1 MQHYRLVSS
10 LFLIVSFIFHSC
22 ATDVNIEETTGNLIG
37 IVADKTTGEPV
48 PVVNLV
54 LTPGGKS
61 TVTGSDGSFSFK
73 ELDEGKYSISYTKD
87 GYKNG
92 ETVVT
97 VAAGIDSEAHLLIE
111 RVPAVITVDRDIL
124 DFGDASGTSTLSFKI
139 VNPGYET
146 LMWSI
151 SYDKRCKWLKSVYD
165 SAEEYSGKLASGK
178 TETLIVTIDR
188 DELAAGVNETVVVVT
203 SNNGS
208 SEIKIRAIGQ
218 EKISPSLN
226 ILNVENLS
234 STSVILHGEIVI
246 PGTPSYTERG
256 FVYSIDATPTIE
268 NTISRL
274 SSPVSSENKF
284 SYTLD
289 RLTLGDVYNARAYAI
304 SKIDTV
310 YSTNEIRFNTTAS
323 VPIFT
328 TTAVTDVNI
337 EKGSAVMNA
346 LIEFAGDP
354 EYIERGFTYSEDNAP
369 DIDDIKITASGSG
382 TGEYHVKVNNLELD
396 KEYFVRSYVRT
407 PVDVYYGNEISFVT
421 ATSLAEVTLVNA
433 SDPNTIDGSVV
444 FTADISNIGNPAYT
458 ERGFVYSLSNNPS
471 VNDSKVIVEGS
482 GAGEYST
489 KVSGLSLD
497 REYHLRA
504 YVINKA
510 GISYS
515 SNEVI
520 FCIKTSPAEVEIN
533 DVSNKNTTD
542 GSVVFNGS
550 ITYEGSPAYTERG
563 FVYSLSNNP
572 TINDNKIIIDGKGI
586 GAYSTKVS
594 GLELDRT
601 YYLRSYAINASGT
614 SYSKNEIPFCISTRL
629 AEVSLGEVTNTETT
643 DGSAMFN
650 ATITDVGDPAYYER
664 GFVFGENSNPTVN
677 DKKIT
682 ATGESESGDYCATI
696 TGLTLDKAYYVK
708 AYVIN
713 KKGISYSSQQNM
725 FTISTTAPS
734 VKISDITDLDLNN
747 RSATIISNVI
757 SVGDPAYTERGV
769 VYGLNNSPT
778 SSSNVVLPVSG
789 EGAGTY
795 NAYITSLELRKS
807 YYVWAYVISNGKTYY
822 SEVKTFTL
830 EPIAPV
836 LTIAATSGK
845 NYATKSITF
854 NGSVTNAGTPSYTER
869 GFVYGFNTYPT
880 IDENKVVVPGN
891 GTGDFSRVASNL
903 IVNQKYYVRS
913 YAIQDSKVFYS
924 SGQKDFTITPTL
936 PNCNTTSVTELSYT
950 NKSAR
955 FTGTISSA
963 GDPAYS
969 EKGFVYGFS
978 ENPTIDD
985 NVVRSST
992 TGTGEYHVVATGL
1005 ETNKKYYVRSYAIN
1019 DAGVGYGVNME
1030 FTITPVT
1037 PGLYCSTPEMDKTSW
1052 ECKLKGEVISVGEPP
1067 YYEIGF
1073 AYSNATQY
1081 PTTSDNAVKID
1092 MSGIGEFSTVLK
1104 DLPEGYTY
1112 YVRVYAKTD
1121 EGITYSSRSSFST
1134 TMTLPSVS
1142 TYSAEN
1148 ENPETGTATL
1158 KGKIQGNGDP
1168 VYTERGFV
1176 YSSEKAMP
1184 TIDNASKITAENS
1197 SSYSFSTEI
1206 SGLSPKTFYYVR
1218 AYATNT
1224 KGTAYGEVIRIL
1236 GPDYYT
1242 YSNLM
1247 VQRYDAGY
1255 YTWTGATKACA
1266 DLVLAGYSDW
1276 RLPTLSELGTIG
1288 EQLTTFDE
1296 YSSSYYW
1303 SSTYYGTV
1311 SDTGVGTVKCYS
1323 IYNVVEKYTN
1333 YCEDH
1338 SWYTYPVRCVR
1349 SK

>member
-1 MQHYRLVSS
+1 MQHYKLVS
-10 LFLIVSFIFHSC
+10 LPILIVSFLLHSC
-22 ATDVNIEETTGNLIG
+22 ATDVNIEETTGNLTG

-48 PVVNLV
+48 PIVNLV
-54 LTPGGKS
+54 LEPGGKS

-73 ELDEGKYSISYTKD
+73 ELDEGKYSIIYTKE
-87 GYKNG
+87 GYRDG
-92 ETVVT
+92 ETAVT

-111 RVPAVITVDRDIL
+111 RIPAVITVDRDIL
-124 DFGDASGTSTLSFKI
+124 DFGDVSGTSTLSFKI
-139 VNPGYET
+139 VNPGYES

-151 SYDKRCKWLKSVYD
+151 SYDKSLKWLKSVCN

-188 DELAAGVNETVVVVT
+188 DELAAGTNETVVVVT

-218 EKISPSLN
+218 EKVSPSLN
-226 ILNVENLS
+226 ILSVENLS
-234 STSVILHGEIVI
+234 STSVMLNGEIVVS
-246 PGTPSYTERG
+246 GTPPYTERG
-256 FVYSIDATPTIE
+256 FVYSTEDNPTIE

-274 SSPVSSENKF
+274 TSPVTSESKF

-289 RLTLGDVYNARAYAI
+289 RLTLGQIYNARAYAI

-323 VPIFT
+323 RPIFT
-328 TTAVTDVNI
+328 TLEVTEINVEN
-337 EKGSAVMNA
+337 GSAVMNA
-346 LIEFAGDP
+346 LIEFSGDP
-354 EYIERGFTYSEDNAP
+354 EYIERGFTYSEENAP

-421 ATSLAEVTLVNA
+421 ATSLPEVTLVNA

-444 FTADISNIGNPAYT
+444 FIADISNIGNPAYT

-471 VNDSKVIVEGS
+471 VNDNKIVVEGNR
-482 GAGEYST
+482 AGEYST

-510 GISYS
+510 GICYS
-515 SNEVI
+515 SNELI
-520 FCIKTSPAEVEIN
+520 FCIRTSPAEVEIY
-533 DVSNKNTTD
+533 DVSDKNTTD
-542 GSVVFNGS
+542 GSVVFNGG
-550 ITYEGSPAYTERG
+550 ITYEGSPVYTERG
-563 FVYSLSNNP
+563 FVYALSNNP

-586 GAYSTKVS
+586 GSYSTKVS

-614 SYSKNEIPFCISTRL
+614 SYSKNEISFCISTRL
-629 AEVSLGEVTNTETT
+629 AEVSLGEVTNTKTT
-643 DGSAMFN
+643 DGSAIFN

-682 ATGESESGDYCATI
+682 STGESESGDYCATI

-713 KKGISYSSQQNM
+713 KKGIAYSSQQKM

-747 RSATIISNVI
+747 GSATIASNVI
-757 SVGDPAYTERGV
+757 SAGDPAYTERGI
-769 VYGLNNSPT
+769 VYGVNNSPT
-778 SSSNVVLPVSG
+778 DNGNVVLPVSG
-789 EGAGTY
+789 SGTGAYT
-795 NAYITSLELRKS
+795 AYINSLELNKT
-807 YYVWAYVISNGKTYY
+807 YYVWAYVISQGKTYY
-822 SEVKTFTL
+822 SDVKTFIL
-830 EPIAPV
+830 EPIVPV
-836 LTIAATSGK
+836 LTVSAASGK
-845 NYATKSITF
+845 NFTTKSITL
-854 NGSVTNAGTPSYTER
+854 NGGITNAGTPSYSER

-891 GTGDFSRVASNL
+891 GTGDFSRVVANL
-903 IVNQKYYVRS
+903 IVNQKYYVRT
-913 YAIQDSKVFYS
+913 YAIQDGKVFYS
-924 SGQKDFTITPTL
+924 STQKEFNIYPTA
-936 PNCNTTSVTELSYT
+936 PSCNTISVTELSYS

-955 FTGTISSA
+955 FTGTISSV
-963 GDPAYS
+963 GDPEYS

-992 TGTGEYHVVATGL
+992 SGTGEYHVVATGL

-1019 DAGVGYGVNME
+1019 DAGVDYGVNMV
-1030 FTITPVT
+1030 FSITPVT

-1052 ECKLKGEVISVGEPP
+1052 ECKLKGEVVSVGEPP

-1073 AYSNATQY
+1073 VYSNATQY
-1081 PTTSDNAVKID
+1081 PTTSDNTVKID

-1104 DLPEGYTY
+1104 DIPEGYTY

-1121 EGITYSSRSSFST
+1121 EGISYSRADSFST
-1134 TMTLPSVS
+1134 VMKLPSVS

-1168 VYTERGFV
+1168 VYSERGFV
-1176 YSSEKAMP
+1176 YSSGQAMP
-1184 TIDNASKITAENS
+1184 TIDNASKITVENS

-1218 AYATNT
+1218 AYATNK

-1247 VQRYDAGY
+1247 VQRNDAGY

-1296 YSSSYYW
+1296 YSSNYYW

-1323 IYNVVEKYTN
+1323 IYNVVKKYTN

>member
-1 MQHYRLVSS
+1 MQHYRLVS
-10 LFLIVSFIFHSC
+10 LPLLIVSFLLHSC
-22 ATDVNIEETTGNLIG
+22 ATDVNIEETTGNLTG

-48 PVVNLV
+48 PTVNIV
-54 LTPGGKS
+54 LEPCGKS

-73 ELDEGKYSISYTKD
+73 ELDEGKYSIIYTKEGYRD
-87 GYKNG
+87 GK
-92 ETVVT
+92 TAVT

-111 RVPAVITVDRDIL
+111 RIPAVITIDRDIL
-124 DFGDASGTSTLSFKI
+124 DFGDVSGTSTLSFKI
-139 VNPGYET
+139 VNPGYES

-151 SYDKRCKWLKSVYD
+151 SYDKSLKWLKSVCN

-188 DELAAGVNETVVVVT
+188 DELAAGTNETIVVVT

-208 SEIKIRAIGQ
+208 SEIKITAIGQ

-226 ILNVENLS
+226 ILSVENLS
-234 STSVILHGEIVI
+234 STSVLLNGEIVDS
-246 PGTPSYTERG
+246 GTPPYTERG
-256 FVYSIDATPTIE
+256 FVYSTEDNPTIE

-274 SSPVSSENKF
+274 TSPVTSESKF

-289 RLTLGDVYNARAYAI
+289 RLTLGQIYNARAYAI
-304 SKIDTV
+304 SKIDTA
-310 YSTNEIRFNTTAS
+310 YSTNVIRFNTTAS
-323 VPIFT
+323 LPRFT
-328 TTAVTDVNI
+328 TLDVTDLNI
-337 EKGSAVMNA
+337 ESGSAVMNA

-407 PVDVYYGNEISFVT
+407 SVDVYYGNEISFVT

-444 FTADISNIGNPAYT
+444 FTADITNIGNPAYT

-471 VNDSKVIVEGS
+471 VNDSKVVVEGS

-515 SNEVI
+515 SNEEI

-533 DVSNKNTTD
+533 DVSKKNTTD
-542 GSVVFNGS
+542 GSVVFNGG

-614 SYSKNEIPFCISTRL
+614 SYSKNEIPFCIST
-629 AEVSLGEVTNTETT
+629 
-643 DGSAMFN
+643 
-650 ATITDVGDPAYYER
+650 
-664 GFVFGENSNPTVN
+664 
-677 DKKIT
+677 
-682 ATGESESGDYCATI
+682 
-696 TGLTLDKAYYVK
+696 
-708 AYVIN
+708 
-713 KKGISYSSQQNM
+713 
-725 FTISTTAPS
+725 TAPS

-747 RSATIISNVI
+747 RSATIISNVT

-807 YYVWAYVISNGKTYY
+807 YYVWAYVISNGKAYH
-822 SEVKTFTL
+822 SKVKTFTL

-836 LTIAATSGK
+836 LTTAATSGK

-854 NGSVTNAGTPSYTER
+854 NGSVTNTGTPSYTER
-869 GFVYGFNTYPT
+869 GFAYGFNTYPT

-891 GTGDFSRVASNL
+891 GTGDFSRVVSNL
-903 IVNQKYYVRS
+903 VINQKYYVRS
-913 YAIQDSKVFYS
+913 YAIQDNKVFYS

-936 PNCNTTSVTELSYT
+936 PNCNTISVTELSYT

-955 FTGTISSA
+955 FTGTIYSA

-1019 DAGVGYGVNME
+1019 DAGVDYGVNKE

-1037 PGLYCSTPEMDKTSW
+1037 PGLYCLTPEMNKTSW
-1052 ECKLKGEVISVGEPP
+1052 ECKLKGEVVSVGEPP

-1073 AYSNATQY
+1073 VYSNATKR
-1081 PTTSDNAVKID
+1081 PTTSDNAVKIN

-1104 DLPEGYTY
+1104 DLPEGQTF

-1121 EGITYSSRSSFST
+1121 EGIKYSSMSSFST

-1158 KGKIQGNGDP
+1158 KGRIQGSGDP

-1176 YSSEKAMP
+1176 YSSEQAVP
-1184 TIDNASKITAENS
+1184 TIDNASKITVENS
-1197 SSYSFSTEI
+1197 SSSSFSTEI

-1218 AYATNT
+1218 AYATNK

-1247 VQRYDAGY
+1247 VQRYDAGKL
-1255 YTWTGATKACA
+1255 TWSAAKQTCN
-1266 DLVLAGYSDW
+1266 DLVLGGYTDW
-1276 RLPTLSELGTIG
+1276 RLPTSDELVYIASNITDY
-1288 EQLTTFDE
+1288 DE
-1296 YSSSYYW
+1296 YATGTYDYYW
-1303 SSTYYGTV
+1303 SSTYYGTKTFT
-1311 SDTGVGTVKCYS
+1311 DIGTVKCYYV
-1323 IYNVVEKYTN
+1323 YNLHYKKSSTN
-1333 YCEDH
+1333 YDH
-1338 SWYTYPVRCVR
+1338 SYQSSLTRCVR

>member
-1 MQHYRLVSS
+1 MRHYKLISL

-61 TVTGSDGSFSFK
+61 TVTGSNGSFSFK

-124 DFGDASGTSTLSFKI
+124 DFGDASGTSSLSFKI

-188 DELAAGVNETVVVVT
+188 DELAAGDNETVVVVT

-328 TTAVTDVNI
+328 TTAVTDVNL

-382 TGEYHVKVNNLELD
+382 TGEFHVKVNNLELD

-421 ATSLAEVTLVNA
+421 ATSLAEVTLINT

-444 FTADISNIGNPAYT
+444 F
-458 ERGFVYSLSNNPS
+458 
-471 VNDSKVIVEGS
+471 
-482 GAGEYST
+482 
-489 KVSGLSLD
+489 
-497 REYHLRA
+497 
-504 YVINKA
+504 
-510 GISYS
+510 
-515 SNEVI
+515 
-520 FCIKTSPAEVEIN
+520 
-533 DVSNKNTTD
+533 
-542 GSVVFNGS
+542 NGG

-614 SYSKNEIPFCISTRL
+614 SYSKNEIPFCI
-629 AEVSLGEVTNTETT
+629 
-643 DGSAMFN
+643 
-650 ATITDVGDPAYYER
+650 P
-664 GFVFGENSNPTVN
+664 
-677 DKKIT
+677 
-682 ATGESESGDYCATI
+682 
-696 TGLTLDKAYYVK
+696 
-708 AYVIN
+708 
-713 KKGISYSSQQNM
+713 
-725 FTISTTAPS
+725 TTAPS
-734 VKISDITDLDLNN
+734 VKISDITDFDLNN
-747 RSATIISNVI
+747 RSATIISNVT

-822 SEVKTFTL
+822 SKDKTFTL

-880 IDENKVVVPGN
+880 IDENKVVVPGD

-903 IVNQKYYVRS
+903 YVNQKYYVRS

-936 PNCNTTSVTELSYT
+936 PNCNTTSVTELSCT

-955 FTGTISSA
+955 FTGTILSA

-1019 DAGVGYGVNME
+1019 DAGVDYGVNKE

-1037 PGLYCSTPEMDKTSW
+1037 PVLYCSKPEMNKTSW
-1052 ECKLKGEVISVGEPP
+1052 ECKLKGEVVSVGEPP

-1073 AYSNATQY
+1073 VYSNATNY
-1081 PTTSDNAVKID
+1081 PTTSDNAVKIN

-1121 EGITYSSRSSFST
+1121 EGISYSSTYNFST
-1134 TMTLPSVS
+1134 VMKLPSVS
-1142 TYSAEN
+1142 THSVAN
-1148 ENPETGTATL
+1148 ENPETGTAIL
-1158 KGKIQGNGDP
+1158 GGSILENGDP

-1176 YSSEKAMP
+1176 YSSERAMP
-1184 TIDNASKITAENS
+1184 TIDNASKITVENS
-1197 SSYSFSTEI
+1197 SSDYFSTEI

-1218 AYATNT
+1218 AYATNK
-1224 KGTAYGEVIRIL
+1224 KGTGYGAVIRIL
-1236 GPDYYT
+1236 GPDYY
-1242 YSNLM
+1242 SIGDIM
-1247 VQRYDAGY
+1247 IQRTDAGQV
-1255 YTWTGATKACA
+1255 TWTAAKSIC
-1266 DLVLAGYSDW
+1266 DNLVLGGYSDW
-1276 RLPTLSELGTIG
+1276 RLPTIDELAYVSDMRTSFDRF
-1288 EQLTTFDE
+1288 TT
-1296 YSSSYYW
+1296 SSSPSEKYCYW
-1303 SSTYYGTV
+1303 SSTMYDSSAYYV
-1311 SDTGVGTVKCYS
+1311 YS
-1323 IYNVVEKYTN
+1323 FYYKKRSYNYKTT
-1333 YCEDH
+1333 
-1338 SWYTYPVRCVR
+1338 SLSLVRCVR

>member
-1 MQHYRLVSS
+1 MQHYRLVS
-10 LFLIVSFIFHSC
+10 LPLLIVSFLLHSC
-22 ATDVNIEETTGNLIG
+22 ATDVNIEETTGNLTG

-54 LTPGGKS
+54 LEPGGKS
-61 TVTGSDGSFSFK
+61 TVTGSDGSFCFK
-73 ELDEGKYSISYTKD
+73 ELDEGKYSIIYTKE
-87 GYKNG
+87 GYREGK
-92 ETVVT
+92 TAVT

-111 RVPAVITVDRDIL
+111 RIPAVITVDRDIL
-124 DFGDASGTSTLSFKI
+124 DFGDVSGTSTLSFKI
-139 VNPGYET
+139 VNPGYES

-151 SYDKRCKWLKSVYD
+151 SYDKSLKWLNSVCNG
-165 SAEEYSGKLASGK
+165 AEEYSGKLASGK

-188 DELAAGVNETVVVVT
+188 DELAAGTNETVVVVT

-218 EKISPSLN
+218 EKVSPSLN

-234 STSVILHGEIVI
+234 STSVLLKGEIVVS
-246 PGTPSYTERG
+246 GTPPYTERG
-256 FVYSIDATPTIE
+256 FVYSTEDNPTIE
-268 NTISRL
+268 STISRL
-274 SSPVSSENKF
+274 TSPVTSESKF

-289 RLTLGDVYNARAYAI
+289 RLRLGQIYNARAYAI

-310 YSTNEIRFNTTAS
+310 YSTNVIRFNTTAS
-323 VPIFT
+323 LPIFT
-328 TTAVTDVNI
+328 TLDVTDINI
-337 EKGSAVMNA
+337 ESGSAVMNA

-354 EYIERGFTYSEDNAP
+354 EYIERGFTYSEDTAP
-369 DIDDIKITASGSG
+369 DIDDIKVTASGSG

-407 PVDVYYGNEISFVT
+407 PVDVHYGNEISFVT
-421 ATSLAEVTLVNA
+421 ATSLADVTLGNV
-433 SDPNTIDGSVV
+433 SEMNTIDGSVV
-444 FTADISNIGNPAYT
+444 FTADISNIGNPSYT

-471 VNDSKVIVEGS
+471 VNDSKVVVEGNGS
-482 GAGEYST
+482 GEYST
-489 KVSGLSLD
+489 KVSGLLLD

-504 YVINKA
+504 YVINRA

-520 FCIKTSPAEVEIN
+520 FCIKTS
-533 DVSNKNTTD
+533 
-542 GSVVFNGS
+542 
-550 ITYEGSPAYTERG
+550 
-563 FVYSLSNNP
+563 
-572 TINDNKIIIDGKGI
+572 
-586 GAYSTKVS
+586 
-594 GLELDRT
+594 
-601 YYLRSYAINASGT
+601 
-614 SYSKNEIPFCISTRL
+614 L
-629 AEVSLGEVTNTETT
+629 AEVSLGEVTNKKTT

-664 GFVFGENSNPTVN
+664 GFVIGENSNPTVN

-682 ATGESESGDYCATI
+682 SSGESEFGDYCATI
-696 TGLTLDKAYYVK
+696 TGLSLDKVYYVR

-747 RSATIISNVI
+747 RSATIVSNVI
-757 SVGDPAYTERGV
+757 SAGDPAYTERGV
-769 VYGLNNSPT
+769 IYGLNNSPT

-822 SEVKTFTL
+822 SEVKTFIL

-836 LTIAATSGK
+836 LTIAAISGK
-845 NYATKSITF
+845 NCATKSITF
-854 NGSVTNAGTPSYTER
+854 NGSVTNTGTPSYTER

-880 IDENKVVVPGN
+880 IDEGKVVVPGN
-891 GTGDFSRVASNL
+891 GTGDFSRVVSNL
-903 IVNQKYYVRS
+903 VVNQKYYVRS
-913 YAIQDSKVFYS
+913 YAIQDNKVFYS
-924 SGQKDFTITPTL
+924 SGQKDFTLTPTL

-955 FTGTISSA
+955 FAGTISSA

-1019 DAGVGYGVNME
+1019 DAGVDYGVNME

-1037 PGLYCSTPEMDKTSW
+1037 PGLSCLTPEMNKTSW
-1052 ECKLKGEVISVGEPP
+1052 ECKLKGKVVSVGEPP

-1073 AYSNATQY
+1073 VYSNVAQY
-1081 PTTSDNAVKID
+1081 PTTSDNTVKID
-1092 MSGIGEFSTVLK
+1092 MNGIGEFSTVLK
-1104 DLPEGYTY
+1104 DLPEGQTF

-1121 EGITYSSRSSFST
+1121 EGITYSFNSSFST
-1134 TMTLPSVS
+1134 RMKLPSVS
-1142 TYSAEN
+1142 TYAAEN

-1158 KGKIQGNGDP
+1158 KGEIQGNGDP

-1176 YSSEKAMP
+1176 YSSKQAMP
-1184 TIDNASKITAENS
+1184 TIDNASKVTVANS
-1197 SSYSFSTEI
+1197 SSYSFSTGI

-1218 AYATNT
+1218 AYATNK
-1224 KGTAYGEVIRIL
+1224 KGTAYGEVIRML

-1247 VQRYDAGY
+1247 VQRYDAGKL
-1255 YTWTGATKACA
+1255 TWSAAKQTCNE
-1266 DLVLAGYSDW
+1266 LVLGGYTDW
-1276 RLPTLSELGTIG
+1276 RLPTSDELVSIASNKTDY
-1288 EQLTTFDE
+1288 DE
-1296 YSSSYYW
+1296 YATGTYDYYW
-1303 SSTYYGTV
+1303 SSTYYGTETFT
-1311 SDTGVGTVKCYS
+1311 DIGTVKCYY
-1323 IYNVVEKYTN
+1323 IYNLHYEKSSTN
-1333 YCEDH
+1333 CDH
-1338 SWYTYPVRCVR
+1338 SYTSSLTRCVR
-1349 SK
+1349 TK

>member
-1 MQHYRLVSS
+1 MQHYRLVS
-10 LFLIVSFIFHSC
+10 LPLLIVSFLLHSC
-22 ATDVNIEETTGNLIG
+22 ATDVNIEETTGNLTG

-48 PVVNLV
+48 PTVNLV
-54 LTPGGKS
+54 LEPCGKS

-73 ELDEGKYSISYTKD
+73 ELDEGKYSIIYTKEGYRD
-87 GYKNG
+87 GK
-92 ETVVT
+92 TAVT

-111 RVPAVITVDRDIL
+111 RIPAVITVDRDIL
-124 DFGDASGTSTLSFKI
+124 DFGDVSGTSTLSFKI
-139 VNPGYET
+139 VNPGYES

-151 SYDKRCKWLKSVYD
+151 SYDKSLKWLKSVCN

-188 DELAAGVNETVVVVT
+188 DELAAGTNETIVVVT

-208 SEIKIRAIGQ
+208 SEIKITAIGQ

-226 ILNVENLS
+226 ILSVENLS
-234 STSVILHGEIVI
+234 STSVLLNGEIVDS
-246 PGTPSYTERG
+246 GTPPYTERG
-256 FVYSIDATPTIE
+256 FVYSTEDNPTIE

-274 SSPVSSENKF
+274 TSPVTSESKF

-289 RLTLGDVYNARAYAI
+289 RLTLGQIYNARAYAI
-304 SKIDTV
+304 SKIDTA
-310 YSTNEIRFNTTAS
+310 YSTNVIRFNTTAS
-323 VPIFT
+323 LPRFT
-328 TTAVTDVNI
+328 TLDVTDINI
-337 EKGSAVMNA
+337 ESGSAVMNA

-407 PVDVYYGNEISFVT
+407 SVDVYYGNEISFVT

-444 FTADISNIGNPAYT
+444 FTADITNIGNPAYT

-471 VNDSKVIVEGS
+471 VNDSKVVVEGS

-515 SNEVI
+515 SNEEI

-542 GSVVFNGS
+542 GSVVFNGG

-614 SYSKNEIPFCISTRL
+614 SYSKNEIPFC
-629 AEVSLGEVTNTETT
+629 
-643 DGSAMFN
+643 
-650 ATITDVGDPAYYER
+650 
-664 GFVFGENSNPTVN
+664 
-677 DKKIT
+677 
-682 ATGESESGDYCATI
+682 
-696 TGLTLDKAYYVK
+696 
-708 AYVIN
+708 
-713 KKGISYSSQQNM
+713 
-725 FTISTTAPS
+725 ISTTAPS

-807 YYVWAYVISNGKTYY
+807 YYVWAYVISNGKAYY
-822 SEVKTFTL
+822 SKVKTFTL

-836 LTIAATSGK
+836 LTTAATSGK

-854 NGSVTNAGTPSYTER
+854 NGSVTNTGTPSYTER
-869 GFVYGFNTYPT
+869 GFAYGFNTYPT

-891 GTGDFSRVASNL
+891 GTGDFSRVVSNL
-903 IVNQKYYVRS
+903 VVNQKYYVRS
-913 YAIQDSKVFYS
+913 YAIQDNKVFYS

-936 PNCNTTSVTELSYT
+936 PYCNSTSVTELSYT

-955 FTGTISSA
+955 FTGTILGA

-985 NVVRSST
+985 NVVRSSI
-992 TGTGEYHVVATGL
+992 TGIGEYHVVATGL

-1019 DAGVGYGVNME
+1019 DAGVYYGGNMT

-1037 PGLYCSTPEMDKTSW
+1037 PGLYCLTPEMNKTSW
-1052 ECKLKGEVISVGEPP
+1052 ECKLKGEVVSVGEPP

-1073 AYSNATQY
+1073 VYSNVTQY
-1081 PTTSDNAVKID
+1081 PTTSDNTVKID

-1112 YVRVYAKTD
+1112 YVKVYAKTD

-1134 TMTLPSVS
+1134 SMTLPSVS

-1148 ENPETGTATL
+1148 ENRETGTATL
-1158 KGKIQGNGDP
+1158 KGKIKGNGDP

-1176 YSSEKAMP
+1176 YSSEQAMP
-1184 TIDNASKITAENS
+1184 TIDNASKITVENS
-1197 SSYSFSTEI
+1197 SSSSFSTEI

-1218 AYATNT
+1218 AYATNK

-1276 RLPTLSELGTIG
+1276 RLPTLSELVTIG

-1303 SSTYYGTV
+1303 SSTYYKTESV
-1311 SDTGVGTVKCYS
+1311 TGVGTVKYYS

-1333 YCEDH
+1333 SNGDH
-1338 SWYTYPVRCVR
+1338 SWFTNRVRCVR

>member
-1 MQHYRLVSS
+1 MRHYKLISL

-22 ATDVNIEETTGNLIG
+22 ATDVNIEETTGNLFG

-61 TVTGSDGSFSFK
+61 TVTGSNGSFSFK

-124 DFGDASGTSTLSFKI
+124 DFGDASGTSSLSFKI

-188 DELAAGVNETVVVVT
+188 DELAAGDNETVVVVT

-328 TTAVTDVNI
+328 TTAVTDVNL

-421 ATSLAEVTLVNA
+421 ATSLAEVTLINA

-444 FTADISNIGNPAYT
+444 FTADISNIGDPAYT

-471 VNDSKVIVEGS
+471 VNDSKVVVEGS

-542 GSVVFNGS
+542 GSVVFNGG

-614 SYSKNEIPFCISTRL
+614 SYSKNEIPFCI
-629 AEVSLGEVTNTETT
+629 
-643 DGSAMFN
+643 
-650 ATITDVGDPAYYER
+650 P
-664 GFVFGENSNPTVN
+664 
-677 DKKIT
+677 
-682 ATGESESGDYCATI
+682 
-696 TGLTLDKAYYVK
+696 
-708 AYVIN
+708 
-713 KKGISYSSQQNM
+713 
-725 FTISTTAPS
+725 TTAPS
-734 VKISDITDLDLNN
+734 VKISDITDFDLNN

-807 YYVWAYVISNGKTYY
+807 YYVWAYVISNDKAYY
-822 SEVKTFTL
+822 SKVKTFTL

-836 LTIAATSGK
+836 LTTAATSGK

-854 NGSVTNAGTPSYTER
+854 NGSVTNTGTPSYTER
-869 GFVYGFNTYPT
+869 GFAYGFNTYPT

-891 GTGDFSRVASNL
+891 GTGDFSRVVSNL
-903 IVNQKYYVRS
+903 VINQKYYVRS
-913 YAIQDSKVFYS
+913 YAIQDNKVFYS

-936 PNCNTTSVTELSYT
+936 PNCNTISVTELSYT

-955 FTGTISSA
+955 FTGTIYSA

-1019 DAGVGYGVNME
+1019 DAGVDYGVNKE

-1037 PGLYCSTPEMDKTSW
+1037 SGLYCLTPEMNKTSW
-1052 ECKLKGEVISVGEPP
+1052 ECKLKGEVVSVGEPP

-1073 AYSNATQY
+1073 VYSNATQY

-1148 ENPETGTATL
+1148 ENMETGTATL

-1176 YSSEKAMP
+1176 YSSEQAMP
-1184 TIDNASKITAENS
+1184 TIDNASKITVENS
-1197 SSYSFSTEI
+1197 SSSSFSTEI

-1218 AYATNT
+1218 AYATNK

-1236 GPDYYT
+1236 GPDYY
-1242 YSNLM
+1242 SIGDIM
-1247 VQRYDAGY
+1247 IQRTDVGQV
-1255 YTWTGATKACA
+1255 TWTAAKSIC
-1266 DLVLAGYSDW
+1266 DNLVLGGYSDW
-1276 RLPTLSELGTIG
+1276 RLPTIDELAYVSDMKTDFDRFSTVHGSGTG
-1288 EQLTTFDE
+1288 TFF
-1296 YSSSYYW
+1296 YYW
-1303 SSTYYGTV
+1303 SSTMYNSSAYYV
-1311 SDTGVGTVKCYS
+1311 YS
-1323 IYNVVEKYTN
+1323 FYYKKSSYNSKT
-1333 YCEDH
+1333 
-1338 SWYTYPVRCVR
+1338 SSSLVRCVR